1 MLVYKRA
8 TLLNMSAAQ
17 LHGQAAGESPAVA
30 KNTGAAGEHRP
41 WPIPRAPLKQMGD
54 IILSLQKHIW
64 IHAYIHIHIYIC
76 AHIEGFP
83 VSNGLLQK

>member
-1 MLVYKRA
+1 MLVYQRV

-41 WPIPRAPLKQMGD
+41 SPIPRAPLKQMGD

-64 IHAYIHIHIYIC
+64 IHAYTYIYIYMYV
-76 AHIEGFP
+76 HI
-83 VSNGLLQK
+83 